1 MKLETLEKD
10 HFYHIYNR
18 GINRS
23 NIFSND
29 ENKRYFLQLYQKYLS
44 QKGSTFAYCLLQ
56 NHFHVVIRVYL
67 DPKEVTQGF
76 SNFFNSYAKAYNKA
90 EHRTGSLF
98 EKHFKRI
105 KVADEKYLKQ
115 LIIYVNLNPEIH
127 FGKAFKTYRFSSY
140 QESIND
146 VSKIVKSEEISEL
159 FGGNENF
166 QKSHENRSIS
176 LSEELTLE

>member
-29 ENKRYFLQLYQKYLS
+29 ENKCYFLKQYQKYLS
-44 QKGSTFAYCLLQ
+44 ENISTFAYCLLQ
-56 NHFHVVIRVYL
+56 NHFHLVIRIDG
-67 DPKEVTQGF
+67 DPIEVTQSF

-90 EHRTGSLF
+90 ENRTGSLF

-105 KVADEKYLKQ
+105 KVDSEKYLIQ
-115 LIIYVNLNPEIH
+115 LIIYVNLNPQIH
-127 FGKAFKTYRFSSY
+127 FGEYFRNYSFSSY
-140 QESIND
+140 KEVMSGSD
-146 VSKIVKSEEISEL
+146 KILEKDQIL
-159 FGGNENF
+159 DQFGGKENF
-166 QKSHENRSIS
+166 LEVHDIKRIF
-176 LSEELTLE
+176 LSQELTLE

>member
-29 ENKRYFLQLYQKYLS
+29 ANKDFFLKQYQRYLS
-44 QKGSTFAYCLLQ
+44 ERISTYAYCLFQ
-56 NHFHVVIRVYL
+56 NHFHLVVRFEGN
-67 DPKEVTQGF
+67 PKVVTQSF
-76 SNFFNSYAKAYNKA
+76 SNFFNSYAKAYNKV
-90 EHRTGSLF
+90 ENRTGSLF

-105 KVADEKYLKQ
+105 KVDSEKYLKQ
-115 LIIYVNLNPEIH
+115 LIIYVNLNPVIK
-127 FGKAFKTYRFSSY
+127 GYREYSFSSY
-140 QESIND
+140 KEI
-146 VSKIVKSEEISEL
+146 VSGSLKVLKTGQILDL

-166 QKSHENRSIS
+166 MKVHDMRRIS
-176 LSEELTLE
+176 LSQELTLE